1 MTMTLNREIA
11 YRIDPA
17 LWVHMVVGVTPTAW
31 QEQFL
36 RAPRGA
42 SILVLTAR
50 QVGKTTA
57 AAWAMVHTALYQPGS
72 LSVVTCP
79 SQRQSAEAV
88 RKVRDI
94 LHQCGAKIVTDNVY
108 GLELASGSRV
118 LALPGSDDTVRGLT
132 VDGWII
138 ADEAARLLP
147 NLISA
152 LRPMR
157 ARQPKAR
164 LAMLSTAWTRTDPF
178 WSAWESGGNWMRIK
192 ATVDEHPNLF
202 PQTFLDEERTNL
214 GEEGYKRE
222 YLGIPV
228 GGHVSPFTWEMYENA
243 TQPTPRAIFDFPKPV
258 IIAHDVGRSR
268 DRSTAVCG
276 GSWPL
281 APDLIAIGKFDEL
294 KLGLS
299 GHARADA
306 LSVVDL
312 QFNSQALIVA
322 DLSTDETYGEVL
334 FERYGPRLIGLH
346 ITRSGDGMACEQRQV
361 KGGCIRVYKIGRTH
375 LLDLLYREMQ
385 NNKVRMLAGEDSR
398 RAYEQLVALEVEI
411 RQSGMIYN
419 CLSGRHDD
427 LAISCAMLVWAARH
441 PHLSAWC
448 WALTPQQPS
457 IIRPAPSA
465 AGWT

>member
-1 MTMTLNREIA
+1 MNLNREIA

-17 LWVHMVVGVTPTAW
+17 LWVRMVVGVTPTAW

-36 RAPRGA
+36 RARRGA

-57 AAWAMVHTALYQPGS
+57 AAWAMAHTALFQPGS
-72 LSVVTCP
+72 LSVVACP
-79 SQRQSAEAV
+79 AQRQSAEAV
-88 RKVRDI
+88 RKVRDVV
-94 LHQCGAKIVTDNVY
+94 HRCGAKIITDNVY
-108 GLELASGSRV
+108 GLELANGSRV
-118 LALPGSDDTVRGLT
+118 LALPGSDDSIRGLT

-138 ADEAARLLP
+138 ADEAARLTP
-147 NLISA
+147 DLISA

-157 ARQPKAR
+157 ARCPKTR
-164 LAMLSTAWTRTDPF
+164 LAMLSTAWSRTDPF
-178 WSAWESGGNWMRIK
+178 WSAWESGGDWLRIK
-192 ATVDEHPNLF
+192 ATVDEHPTLF
-202 PQTFLDEERTNL
+202 PQTFLDDERANL

-222 YLGIPV
+222 YLGIPA
-228 GGHVSPFTWEMYENA
+228 GGHVSPFTWELYENVIQ
-243 TQPTPRAIFDFPKPV
+243 TIPRAIFDFPKPV

-276 GSWPL
+276 GSGVL
-281 APDLIAIGKFDEL
+281 APGLVAIGRFEEL

-306 LSVVDL
+306 LSVVDR
-312 QFNSQALIVA
+312 QFNSQALVVA

-346 ITRSGDGMACEQRQV
+346 ITRSGDGMAFEQRQV
-361 KGGCIRVYKIGRTH
+361 KGGRFLVYKIGRTH

-385 NNKVRMLAGEDSR
+385 NDKVRMLAGEDSR
-398 RAYEQLVALEVEI
+398 RAYEQLAALEVEI

-441 PHLSAWC
+441 PHLAFWC
-448 WALTPQQPS
+448 RPLEPRPPCL
-457 IIRPAPSA
+457 IRPAPSA
-465 AGWT
+465 AAWT